1 MTDWRAVMLDGDA
14 AMSPERAQEIRRTV
28 IATARNAVPGSVKW
42 PWRLAIA
49 AVTLTVLA
57 GGAGDTGRRASSY
70 EESPAFSPAGTER
83 RQLRFATPGGT
94 RIIWELNPE
103 FTLMETL
110 P

>member
-1 MTDWRAVMLDGDA
+1 MTDWRAVMLDGDG

-28 IATARNAVPGSVKW
+28 IAAAERTASTAVPW
-42 PWRLAIA
+42 PWRLAVA
-49 AVTLTVLA
+49 AATLAVLA
-57 GGAGDTGRRASSY
+57 GGAGDFAQRGALEGDAPATGLSDQ
-70 EESPAFSPAGTER
+70 R
-83 RQLRFATPGGT
+83 RQVHFATPGGT